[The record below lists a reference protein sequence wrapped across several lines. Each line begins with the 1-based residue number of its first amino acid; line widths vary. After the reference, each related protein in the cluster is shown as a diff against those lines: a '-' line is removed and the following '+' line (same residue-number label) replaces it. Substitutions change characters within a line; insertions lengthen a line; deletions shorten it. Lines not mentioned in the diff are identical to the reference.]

1 MRLSSGYLCFQGIR
15 HHQKSTEL
23 LIRNWPFLRLVGE
36 IAQDMKTNLRY
47 QSSAVITLQEASEA
61 CLVGLFEDTD
71 LFAIHVEWII
81 IMPNDM
87 QL

>member
-23 LIRNWPFLRLVGE
+23 LIRNWPFLRL
-36 IAQDMKTNLRY
+36 
-47 QSSAVITLQEASEA
+47 ASEA